1 MHTVH
6 SFNVPRAYEISTFHK
21 REPPP
26 KEILEDVSAKG
37 GDLLNRTLE
46 NYTVRAIREA
56 DNLGNGS
63 QEGGSDDEHK
73 TPNASEKMDV
83 DEPGSTG
90 GRVTRGMLAKGDN
103 GPLLSVAV
111 NYLGMWKPNLSN
123 FTAAEGSETL
133 PEMVAR
139 LLKTPEGQFPVLAY
153 ISCFC
158 INFLLTFSL
167 QVYDRHHHSGSYSV
181 HNKMEADRLRDP

>member
-1 MHTVH
+1 MYTVH
-6 SFNVPRAYEISTFHK
+6 WFNVPRAYEISTFHK

-83 DEPGSTG
+83 DDPGSTG
-90 GRVTRGMLAKGDN
+90 GRVTRGMASEDDN
-103 GPLLSVAV
+103 RPIVAAPGHDLRTLRPKLS
-111 NYLGMWKPNLSN
+111 G
-123 FTAAEGSETL
+123 FTAAEEPETL

-139 LLKTPEGQFPVLAY
+139 LLEPPDG
-153 ISCFC
+153 
-158 INFLLTFSL
+158 
-167 QVYDRHHHSGSYSV
+167 
-181 HNKMEADRLRDP
+181 

>member
-1 MHTVH
+1 MHTVRC
-6 SFNVPRAYEISTFHK
+6 FNVLRAYEISTFHK

-56 DNLGNGS
+56 DNLGGGS

-90 GRVTRGMLAKGDN
+90 GRVTRGRLSKGDK
-103 GPLLSVAV
+103 GPVLSAAV
-111 NYLGMWKPNLSN
+111 NYLGTWKPNLSG
-123 FTAAEGSETL
+123 FTAAEGLDTL
-133 PEMVAR
+133 PKIAENSGWTIPSPDLHI
-139 LLKTPEGQFPVLAY
+139 LLLHQLYANNFFQAYDRRHHSESCSAHNKTAA
-153 ISCFC
+153 
-158 INFLLTFSL
+158 
-167 QVYDRHHHSGSYSV
+167 DRHH
-181 HNKMEADRLRDP
+181 DP